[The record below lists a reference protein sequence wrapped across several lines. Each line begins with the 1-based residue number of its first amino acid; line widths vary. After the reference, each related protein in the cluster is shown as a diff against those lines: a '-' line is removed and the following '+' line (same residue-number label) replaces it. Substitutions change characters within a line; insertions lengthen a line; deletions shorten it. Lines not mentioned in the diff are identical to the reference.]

1 MKTQL
6 TLDGKTVEV
15 DVPGVV
21 AEADVAANY
30 MPKTVVEQIVKD
42 RLAQFAKGHVKADE
56 LDTAAITA
64 LAEKKG
70 LKIATSGTQGDDL
83 SKQIAHVKGEWAKQ
97 ELEPVLA
104 REQGYKTEVDTLRRD
119 QLTAAI
125 KAAAARHFKD
135 VLLNPPVAG
144 AKPPIVTMLE
154 PQFGFN
160 EQTRSWHVKA
170 GEGFAISSE
179 PQKYGVYK
187 TADEA
192 VAEMAKNPAYKD
204 FVRVET
210 QAGPGMQ
217 GGGTGTGGDGRV
229 VLTPA
234 QANDAS
240 VYADALKRVG
250 GDHSRIVVNDPK
262 MHAYVASLSQ

>member
-1 MKTQL
+1 MKTQI
-6 TLDGKTVEV
+6 TLDGKAVEV

-21 AEADVAANY
+21 SEADVASKY
-30 MPKTVVEQIVKD
+30 MPKEVVEQIIQD
-42 RLAQFAKGHVKADE
+42 RLTQFAKNHVKTDS
-56 LDTAAITA
+56 LDVAAITA

-70 LKIATSGTQGDDL
+70 LKLATSGTQSDDL
-83 SKQIAHVKGEWAKQ
+83 AKQITQVKGEWTKQ

-104 REQGYKTEVDTLRRD
+104 REQAFKGEVDTLRRD
-119 QLTAAI
+119 RLTDAI
-125 KAAAARHFKD
+125 RAAAARHFKD
-135 VLLNPPVAG
+135 VLLTPPVPG

-160 EQTRSWHVKA
+160 EQTRTWHVKSA
-170 GEGFAISSE
+170 EGFAISSE

-187 TADEA
+187 TPEEA

-210 QAGPGMQ
+210 QAGPGLAS
-217 GGGTGTGGDGRV
+217 GGAVSGGDGRV

-234 QANDAS
+234 QASDYG
-240 VYADALKRVG
+240 VYAEALKRVG
-250 GDHSRIVVNDPK
+250 GDASRIVVNDPK
-262 MHAYVASLSQ
+262 MHAYMAGLSQ